1 MVYPG
6 RVKERKKTLRV
17 PRKRRWHGLS
27 PGNNK
32 LKRSLAN
39 TFELAGLT
47 CSPRRR
53 GRIETSILTFAPRFN
68 RFPGLSFEQEGPLI
82 NFNYRKLTRLTVM
95 CSWLEIITRM
105 DRSHSNR
112 KYYSFV
118 VKVNILKYLY
128 ITVYM

>member
-1 MVYPG
+1 MRTGNNNKMEVTRDVDGVSGKSEGEEGDFERERSPG
-6 RVKERKKTLRV
+6 KEGGTGS
-17 PRKRRWHGLS
+17 PLS

-68 RFPGLSFEQEGPLI
+68 RFPGLSFE
-82 NFNYRKLTRLTVM
+82 
-95 CSWLEIITRM
+95 
-105 DRSHSNR
+105 
-112 KYYSFV
+112 
-118 VKVNILKYLY
+118 
-128 ITVYM
+128 